1 MRSTPEGP
9 QVLANG
15 DARAHLSHLL
25 VKDRS
30 TDQGFNRRGSGN
42 PRVRPVEDRAGHGRA
57 RIDEIES
64 AFDHSDVPRSDLM
77 TDDELRALGS
87 IITLEGDNPAYPL
100 KIDSLERFS
109 RHRNSPRRPEW
120 LLLSVL
126 PADPSSGLP
135 ERATVWVSDDYRPQ
149 FLQLFE
155 RYLQD
160 DPRSGK
166 PRNNELV
173 ANIARIRSIMLDDLW
188 QSDGEPVR
196 GVAAW
201 WEIWLHQSADGP
213 NLLRRIATT
222 LEFGV
227 SPRVLSL
234 RDRDVM
240 WVQARWDQLATL
252 PFSAVPIAEIRRP
265 EFIDSIEDLSADEQ
279 AEYVEDLAERLEP
292 AAEQEPAVC
301 HLDSGV
307 ARTHILLDGSLA
319 PQDLHTVIGT
329 SGFDTDG
336 HGTKMA
342 GIALLG
348 DLDRLLAGNGQLH
361 LRHRLESVRIL
372 PNKHEPDHEVLAYG
386 DVTAQAVS
394 LPEVTSVRRRVFC
407 MPVTTKADA
416 ADNPGEPTLWSAT
429 VDALAVG
436 TSVVRDGNELRLL
449 TSPDPE
455 AARLIIVSAGNVD
468 NYAAEHLDQSDA
480 SAARDPA
487 QAWNALTVGAYTEMT
502 VVPSDPA
509 YAGWVV
515 LAGAGDLSP
524 HSRTSLL
531 YGQRPWPIKP
541 DVVLEGG
548 NVLHDRG
555 FQFESHPAVCLR
567 STGHT
572 NDQSLV
578 SANAT
583 SAATAEASRLAALV
597 MAKYPSYWP
606 ETVRA
611 LLVHGSE
618 WTPAMRTELEG
629 ARRRGLRVQ
638 HMLLRRYGWG
648 VPNEDRVLHSS
659 DQAATLVVQDEVVP
673 FTGDDFRI
681 PLFRLHDL
689 PWPREALE
697 DLGASAVNL
706 RVTLSYFVEPTASRR
721 GWRQR
726 YTYPSHSLRFELQ
739 DPLET
744 EAQFIRRVN
753 RDAETEEDGGRP
765 AAGQV
770 NWLVGPAQRNL
781 GSLHQD
787 IWETSG
793 IELARS
799 GRLAVYPVGGW
810 WKRNRARDREGKAV
824 RYALVVSLRTPES
837 GIDLYTPI
845 ATQLGIPV
853 EIEVE

>member
-1 MRSTPEGP
+1 LRSTREGP
-9 QVLANG
+9 QALANG
-15 DARAHLSHLL
+15 DGRTRLSHLL
-25 VKDRS
+25 VRNRS
-30 TDQGFNRRGSGN
+30 TNQGFHRRGSGN
-42 PRVRPVEDRAGHGRA
+42 PRIRPVEDRAGHGRG
-57 RIDEIES
+57 RLDEIES
-64 AFDHSDVPRSDLM
+64 AFDASDVSRSDLM
-77 TDDELRALGS
+77 TDDELRALGT
-87 IITLEGDNPAYPL
+87 IITLEGDDPAYPL
-100 KIDSLERFS
+100 KIDSLQRFS
-109 RHRNSPRRPEW
+109 THRKSPRRPQW

-135 ERATVWVSDDYRPQ
+135 ERATVWVGDDYRTQ

-155 RYLQD
+155 KYVED
-160 DPRSGK
+160 DSRTGK

-173 ANIARIRSIMLDDLW
+173 ANVARIRSVILDDLW

-196 GVAAW
+196 GVTAW
-201 WEIWLHQSADGP
+201 WEIWLRRSDDGP
-213 NLLRRIATT
+213 TLLRRIATT

-227 SPRVLSL
+227 SARVLSL

-240 WVQARWDQLATL
+240 WVETRWEQLATL

-279 AEYVEDLAERLEP
+279 AEYVDDLAERVEP
-292 AAEQEPAVC
+292 ADEHQPAVC

-307 ARTHILLDGSLA
+307 ARTHVLLVASLA
-319 PQDLHTVIGT
+319 PEDLHTVVGT
-329 SGFDTDG
+329 SGFDLDG

-342 GIALLG
+342 GIALFG
-348 DLDRLLAGNGQLH
+348 GLDPHLAGHDQVQ

-394 LPEVTSVRRRVFC
+394 VPEVTSTRRRVFC
-407 MPVTTKADA
+407 MPVTTKTDA
-416 ADNPGEPTLWSAT
+416 PGNPGEPTLWSAT

-436 TSVVRDGNELRLL
+436 TGVVRDGNELRLL
-449 TSPDPE
+449 SSPEPE

-468 NYAAEHLDQSDA
+468 DYAAQHLDQSDT
-480 SAARDPA
+480 SPARDPA
-487 QAWNALTVGAYTEMT
+487 QAWNVVTVGAYTEMT
-502 VVPSDPA
+502 SPPIDPA
-509 YAGWVV
+509 YAGWDV
-515 LAGAGDLSP
+515 LATAGDLSP
-524 HSRTSLL
+524 HSRTSLR
-531 YGQRPWPIKP
+531 YGPRPWPIKP
-541 DVVLEGG
+541 DIVLEGG

-555 FQFESHPAVCLR
+555 SQFESPPALCLR

-597 MAKYPSYWP
+597 MATYPSHWP

-611 LLVHGSE
+611 LLVHGAE
-618 WTPAMRTELEG
+618 WTPAMRTELDA
-629 ARRRGLRVQ
+629 ARRGGLQ
-638 HMLLRRYGWG
+638 AQQMMLRRYGWG
-648 VPNEDRVLHSS
+648 VPTEDRVLYCSG
-659 DQAATLVVQDEVVP
+659 QAATLVVQDEFVP

-681 PLFRLHDL
+681 PAFRLHDL

-697 DLGASAVNL
+697 DLGNAAVNL

-739 DPLET
+739 GPLET
-744 EAQFIRRVN
+744 EAQFIHRVN

-765 AAGQV
+765 ATAQI
-770 NWLVGPAQRNL
+770 NWLVGPSQRNL

-787 IWETSG
+787 VWETSG

-810 WKRNRARDREGKAV
+810 WKRNRARDREGKQV

-845 ATQLGIPV
+845 ANQLDVPVGI
-853 EIEVE
+853 EAD